1 MMSDLEQFRSLGVS
15 EEILEA
21 LRVKGFETPSP
32 IQELTI
38 PKLLAGENDLIGQ
51 AQTGTGKT
59 AAFGIPIIQR
69 CEPGW
74 DKPQALILAPTREL
88 SIQIAEELNSLK
100 GRSRLRIAPFY
111 GGQAIEIQLQ
121 KLRDGIDVVIGT
133 PGRLLDLMRRGKFDF
148 SELKFAVLDEA
159 DEMLDM
165 GFLEEIE
172 GILAATTT
180 EKRMLMFSATMP
192 PAILKIAE
200 RFMRGYEVV
209 RTLAEQPG
217 TALTEQIW
225 FEVRRED
232 KFDAL
237 SRIIDMEDGIYAL
250 IFCRTRNDSDE
261 LVERLKQR
269 GFRAEVLHGDIA
281 QAQRTKV
288 INQFKEKR
296 FRLLVAT
303 DVAARGIDVNDLT
316 HVINYSIPQESET
329 YIHRIGRTG
338 RAGKTGMAITFVTP
352 GEARRLAYIR
362 HETGMRIE
370 KRELPGGREIVERKK
385 QCFSELLTETISGG
399 KHRGCLGFAEELTK
413 LAESPAE
420 VLAAILHLRF
430 QDELRPENYNDFGA
444 KKRDRN
450 SWESASD
457 DRDAARLYV
466 GVGKLDGYGAV
477 KMLDLLWERARL
489 RKSRVGKIDCFD
501 HFSFVNVDPEVAEQ
515 VLEAFRRGGPT
526 VRVATERPDGDAPAA
541 ERPERPERPARRSY
555 NDGPAAERPERPAR
569 RTYNDGPAAERPER
583 APRKPR
589 AESPAAAPEAE
600 KTAKPPIP
608 EGLRK
613 PKTTAAEKKRRLGNW
628 VEKISADIELKEK
641 RAARKR
647 K

>member
-1 MMSDLEQFRSLGVS
+1 MSDLEQFRSLGVS

-21 LRVKGFETPSP
+21 LRAKGFETPSP

-38 PKLLAGENDLIGQ
+38 PKLLSGENDLIGQ

-59 AAFGIPIIQR
+59 AAFGIPIIQ
-69 CEPGW
+69 CCKPGW

-100 GRSRLRIAPFY
+100 GCGRLRIAPFY

-121 KLRDGIDVVIGT
+121 KLRDGVDVVIGT

-148 SELKFAVLDEA
+148 SELRFAVLDEA

-172 GILAATTT
+172 GILAATTP

-192 PAILKIAE
+192 PAIQKIAE

-209 RTLAEQPG
+209 RTLSEQPG

-288 INQFKEKR
+288 INQFKDKK

-352 GEARRLAYIR
+352 GESRRLAFIR

-370 KRELPGGREIVERKK
+370 KRAASVIGWKRFPQTSSSKRSARRGSVSNFVEIVFAIRAMRHLLRQLPGE
-385 QCFSELLTETISGG
+385 
-399 KHRGCLGFAEELTK
+399 
-413 LAESPAE
+413 
-420 VLAAILHLRF
+420 
-430 QDELRPENYNDFGA
+430 
-444 KKRDRN
+444 
-450 SWESASD
+450 D
-457 DRDAARLYV
+457 D
-466 GVGKLDGYGAV
+466 
-477 KMLDLLWERARL
+477 
-489 RKSRVGKIDCFD
+489 C
-501 HFSFVNVDPEVAEQ
+501 
-515 VLEAFRRGGPT
+515 
-526 VRVATERPDGDAPAA
+526 
-541 ERPERPERPARRSY
+541 ARRSGVTRVDDQIPQG
-555 NDGPAAERPERPAR
+555 NAAFRTFQLPLDAAVNPEQVRHS
-569 RTYNDGPAAERPER
+569 
-583 APRKPR
+583 
-589 AESPAAAPEAE
+589 ESCENGE
-600 KTAKPPIP
+600 CGK
-608 EGLRK
+608 
-613 PKTTAAEKKRRLGNW
+613 
-628 VEKISADIELKEK
+628 DHH
-641 RAARKR
+641 
-647 K
+647 